1 MNLQAYGYIE
11 DDSLSLG
18 ENKNYYKIN
27 NIHVNTRIS
36 QIIFNFK
43 IDKGI
48 LFWAKSE
55 LLKKKFISK
64 ITNCTKFFAI
74 IFY

>member
-48 LFWAKSE
+48 LF
-55 LLKKKFISK
+55 
-64 ITNCTKFFAI
+64 
-74 IFY
+74 